1 MEISIKKF
9 DELTINELFDV
20 ARARM
25 NIFAI
30 EQNIKEEDLD
40 DRDKF
45 AYHVML
51 WEDKEL
57 LAYCRILPK
66 GLMFEEIALSRVITV
81 KEHRGKNYGA
91 YVVDK
96 ALNFI
101 DSVLEE
107 KRVKI
112 SAQEQAIGFYEKH
125 GFVRNG
131 EIYVEAGIRHTKM
144 IKKF

>member
-1 MEISIKKF
+1 MKVSIKKF

-25 NIFAI
+25 KVFAI
-30 EQNIKEEDLD
+30 EQNVKEEDLD
-40 DRDKF
+40 DKDKF

-51 WEDKEL
+51 WEGEVL
-57 LAYCRILPK
+57 LAYCRILPS
-66 GLMFEEIALSRVITV
+66 GLMFEEVALSRVITV

-96 ALNFI
+96 ALDFI
-101 DSVLEE
+101 YSVLEE

-125 GFVRNG
+125 GFARGG

>member
-1 MEISIKKF
+1 
-9 DELTINELFDV
+9 
-20 ARARM
+20 
-25 NIFAI
+25 
-30 EQNIKEEDLD
+30 
-40 DRDKF
+40 
-45 AYHVML
+45 
-51 WEDKEL
+51 
-57 LAYCRILPK
+57 
-66 GLMFEEIALSRVITV
+66 MFEEIALSRVITV